1 MSVSQVLLFQKQ
13 FYLEECSSIYIPDKF
28 KKKKIDAL
36 KKKVYGKFR
45 IIDEVL
51 HS

>member
-13 FYLEECSSIYIPDKF
+13 FNLEEGSSIYIPNKF
-28 KKKKIDAL
+28 LKKIDAF